1 MPINASHEYYSAEKK
16 YLQALTIEEK
26 ISCLEEM
33 IRKAPRHKS
42 SENFL
47 AELKRRLKKFIEKQ
61 EKAKKTGKTTKKSIK
76 KEGFQCALIGLP
88 NVGKSSLLA
97 KLTNANPKI
106 SPYAFSTSRPEVGTM
121 DYQGVKAQIVDL
133 PPINSENFDQGI
145 TNTADCLIIA
155 IESLSDLEKIYPH
168 VTKAQGAQIIIINK
182 SDLLSEEQKRKLEAT
197 IKSKKLNAILVSAIT
212 NQNIEQLKEKIF
224 RQMHVIRVYTKE
236 PSKQPTSIPIIL
248 KEHATVKNVAESI
261 LKGLSKKVK
270 ETRVT
275 GPSSKFPNQKV
286 GLSHVLKDK
295 DIIEFHTR

>member
-1 MPINASHEYYSAEKK
+1 MPINASHEYYSVEKK
-16 YLQALTIEEK
+16 YLQAQTIEEK
-26 ISCLEEM
+26 ILYLKEM
-33 IRKAPRHKS
+33 IRKAPKHKS

-47 AELKRRLKKFIEKQ
+47 AELKRRLIKLKEKKEH
-61 EKAKKTGKTTKKSIK
+61 AKKIGKTTKKSIK

-97 KLTNANPKI
+97 KLTNASPKI
-106 SPYAFSTSRPEVGTM
+106 SHYPFATLRPEIGTM

-133 PPINSENFDQGI
+133 PSIGSENFDQSI
-145 TNTADCLIIA
+145 TNTADCLLIV
-155 IESLSDLEKIYPH
+155 IESLSDLEKIYPRL
-168 VTKAQGAQIIIINK
+168 TKAQGAQIIIVNK
-182 SDLLSEEQKRKLEAT
+182 TDLFSNEQQRKLEAT
-197 IKSKKLNAILVSAIT
+197 IKSKKINAILISTIT

-224 RQMHVIRVYTKE
+224 RQMRVIRIYTKE
-236 PSKQPTSIPIIL
+236 PGKKPTHIPIIL
-248 KEHATVKNVAESI
+248 KENSTVKDVAELI

-270 ETRVT
+270 ETRIT